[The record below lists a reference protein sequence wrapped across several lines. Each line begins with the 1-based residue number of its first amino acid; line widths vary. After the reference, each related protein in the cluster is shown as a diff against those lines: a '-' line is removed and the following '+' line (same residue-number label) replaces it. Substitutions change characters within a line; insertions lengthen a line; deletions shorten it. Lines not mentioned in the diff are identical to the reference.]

1 MDCRLEDTMFHE
13 RRDVCPAIRRPEVL
27 QLSEKGRNSHTNTA
41 APAWQFCAQ
50 LLEGQ
55 LCFSSAVG
63 ELIFLGQ
70 QGPPQL
76 PKCPHCSTI
85 TPCPPLHTQ
94 PSRQLLSSCAQGLR
108 WNFFTQ
114 VHFQGFPKVVFD
126 WGFCPRSGRS
136 PVPRHPQQCCW
147 RFRET
152 RWQCPLSL
160 VN

>member
-1 MDCRLEDTMFHE
+1 M
-13 RRDVCPAIRRPEVL
+13 L

-41 APAWQFCAQ
+41 APAWQLCAR

-76 PKCPHCSTI
+76 PKRPHCSTI

-94 PSRQLLSSCAQGLR
+94 PSRQLLSSCAQGL
-108 WNFFTQ
+108 
-114 VHFQGFPKVVFD
+114 G
-126 WGFCPRSGRS
+126 GISLPRSIFKVS
-136 PVPRHPQQCCW
+136 P
-147 RFRET
+147 
-152 RWQCPLSL
+152 RWCLTGAFAQGLEGPHSCSLPPSAVLLAVQGDRMAVSFEPGELENWQKTLTLSL
-160 VN
+160 